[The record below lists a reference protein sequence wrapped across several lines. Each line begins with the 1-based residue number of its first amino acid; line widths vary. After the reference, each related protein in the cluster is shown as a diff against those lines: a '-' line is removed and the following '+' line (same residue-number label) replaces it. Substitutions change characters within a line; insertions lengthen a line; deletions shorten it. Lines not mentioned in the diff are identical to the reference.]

1 MKQPKPMKQPRFSF
15 IDHRVIGWYFPWFM
29 KGRVPTSSPL
39 ETKMRIAKEAGF
51 GGVGTSWWDLVS
63 FYQERGALSQLKTL
77 AQELHLPLTG
87 CTFVAEGWAFASG
100 SGRQNALS
108 LAKSSLDLAH
118 AAGCQNASIVGSFET
133 GEVRQAAQGFRELCQ
148 YADTL
153 GMPLGL
159 EFIGPTPQLKSLA
172 VAWEIVDLAG
182 AANGGVT
189 IDSYHFYA
197 GSSSLK
203 DLEVFPLDK
212 IVAVHL
218 ADAPADLSDPGIDLD
233 RIMPG
238 EGELALQ
245 EFVQVLDAKGFDGF
259 WHVECI
265 QGKDYASDLKAV
277 ASRAFQLTEKV
288 VRSALS

>member
-1 MKQPKPMKQPRFSF
+1 M
-15 IDHRVIGWYFPWFM
+15 
-29 KGRVPTSSPL
+29 
-39 ETKMRIAKEAGF
+39 
-51 GGVGTSWWDLVS
+51 
-63 FYQERGALSQLKTL
+63 
-77 AQELHLPLTG
+77 
-87 CTFVAEGWAFASG
+87 
-100 SGRQNALS
+100 
-108 LAKSSLDLAH
+108 
-118 AAGCQNASIVGSFET
+118 
-133 GEVRQAAQGFRELCQ
+133 
-148 YADTL
+148 
-153 GMPLGL
+153 
-159 EFIGPTPQLKSLA
+159 
-172 VAWEIVDLAG
+172 
-182 AANGGVT
+182 T